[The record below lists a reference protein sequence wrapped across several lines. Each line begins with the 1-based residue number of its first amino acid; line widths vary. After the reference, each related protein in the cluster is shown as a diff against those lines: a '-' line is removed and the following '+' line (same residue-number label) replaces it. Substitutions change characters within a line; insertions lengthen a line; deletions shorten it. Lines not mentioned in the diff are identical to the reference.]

1 MSPARNALMP
11 TIINGIGTWYCGK
24 RRIHR
29 VKTACP
35 HCGAFA
41 ELESYDTTLCF
52 VVFMIPIVPLS
63 ERRILQNCP
72 VCQRHRVVKLRDW
85 EAGKSQAFNAILEKL
100 QANPDDR
107 ETIQNALGLA
117 TVYQDER
124 LFDKLA
130 DALVGHRTD
139 DAEIQAQL
147 GSAYEYFSRWPDA
160 EAAYRRSLGVE
171 SSDDTRERLAV
182 CLLKQGRPDEATD
195 YVKHAF
201 ESKDKDKAWLIFWLV
216 EGFMERGMHE
226 EALRVMDVR
235 DDLYPSLARTKDYQ
249 KQRRTAEKNLKSGK
263 PVKSAYLAES
273 TKTGFREGSKLGFK
287 WPKYVAAAVILGL
300 LALYLGAAFYRG
312 QNRPVYLVN
321 GWTRPYT
328 VKVNGQEHQ
337 LPPGAY
343 KKVEISEGDV
353 TVDWPEGGDGPQTVK
368 VETGFFGRPF
378 DRPVFVINPDR
389 LALVERDEAIY
400 ANPPVNEDTPHEV
413 RTGQLLYRFPE
424 VNYEFEPFP
433 REIPIKGGAHVRKTR
448 VGVIP
453 VPNTQVRLFLVMARL
468 PQDMWS
474 VYAKRVVHLDP
485 NDSTALMLVTN
496 TLPPAEAVAFLRD
509 GLAVRPIRVE
519 WHREYERLTD
529 VTEPTKDLR
538 PEYRALVEE
547 TKRAPDAVYLLARL
561 ESGPEADKL
570 YAEAANGNPP
580 SAQANSEL
588 GFRHLSRGEFAE
600 AVARS
605 TKARELNPSDLLYQ
619 KRHLLALMAAEKWA
633 DLLKA
638 TTPQRSAD
646 TTLFLRERLAAFVAT
661 GEHGAADGEIG
672 RDLAPIGPGRMNL
685 VDAQE
690 RAQRRLERELVLAA
704 VKRDRAKYLELA
716 GKVTEKDPFAE
727 RVLRGNYKAAGKAET
742 PAVVNTARDWEQE
755 ATRAGLLY
763 LAGLKAKDAPFAEEQ
778 WKRFTAALGRGD
790 REARLCAA
798 LSEGKQPFDVA
809 RAKSA
814 TIAPTIKRVVLA
826 ALARK
831 YPEHAKELDALSK
844 KLDFE
849 RDDVSLCLR
858 YVTE

>member
-249 KQRRTAEKNLKSGK
+249 KQRRTAEKHLKSGK

-273 TKTGFREGSKLGFK
+273 AKTGFREGSKLGFK

-312 QNRPVYLVN
+312 QHRQVYLVN

-389 LALVERDEAIY
+389 LAILGRFERVYSSD
-400 ANPPVNEDTPHEV
+400 PVNPDHPPEYSTGEV
-413 RTGQLLYRFPE
+413 LHRFE
-424 VNYEFEPFP
+424 AVNYEFEAFP
-433 REIPIKGGAHVRKTR
+433 PSIQAKAGARITKTR
-448 VGVIP
+448 VGLMP
-453 VPNTQVRLFLVMARL
+453 TTSSQARMFIAIGALL
-468 PQDMWS
+468 PDKRPDY
-474 VYAKRVVHLDP
+474 VKRVLHLDP
-485 NDSTALMLVTN
+485 SD
-496 TLPPAEAVAFLRD
+496 AEALWFLAHSFPAADAIDFLRP
-509 GLAVRPIRVE
+509 GLAVR
-519 WHREYERLTD
+519 
-529 VTEPTKDLR
+529 
-538 PEYRALVEE
+538 
-547 TKRAPDAVYLLARL
+547 
-561 ESGPEADKL
+561 
-570 YAEAANGNPP
+570 
-580 SAQANSEL
+580 
-588 GFRHLSRGEFAE
+588 
-600 AVARS
+600 
-605 TKARELNPSDLLYQ
+605 
-619 KRHLLALMAAEKWA
+619 
-633 DLLKA
+633 
-638 TTPQRSAD
+638 
-646 TTLFLRERLAAFVAT
+646 
-661 GEHGAADGEIG
+661 
-672 RDLAPIGPGRMNL
+672 
-685 VDAQE
+685 
-690 RAQRRLERELVLAA
+690 
-704 VKRDRAKYLELA
+704 
-716 GKVTEKDPFAE
+716 
-727 RVLRGNYKAAGKAET
+727 
-742 PAVVNTARDWEQE
+742 
-755 ATRAGLLY
+755 
-763 LAGLKAKDAPFAEEQ
+763 
-778 WKRFTAALGRGD
+778 
-790 REARLCAA
+790 
-798 LSEGKQPFDVA
+798 
-809 RAKSA
+809 
-814 TIAPTIKRVVLA
+814 
-826 ALARK
+826 
-831 YPEHAKELDALSK
+831 
-844 KLDFE
+844 
-849 RDDVSLCLR
+849 
-858 YVTE
+858 